1 MSKVNKSWRIGPC
14 TGEEMNHV
22 WRLLRGAGE
31 PTYSSS
37 PHYHESQFNC
47 LRFRESACGWVG
59 VAASPEV
66 CNISYK
72 DFVTAMTSKVDDWQ
86 STTWDARD
94 WTEEQRI
101 QFQEKCFEL
110 GYVWGMD
117 ETNIYHL
124 EAKTYQLW
132 TSCICFCDDMDWLE
146 KAIKAG
152 KFTPKKLEDMF
163 PSTTSSNKPNSHHDC
178 ALHYSRILATC
189 LKCHPEAD
197 PRNNKE
203 TWGIL
208 DTARREQEFIEEV
221 RRGRNG

>member
-22 WRLLRGAGE
+22 WRLLRDAGE
-31 PTYSSS
+31 EMYSSAV
-37 PHYHESQFNC
+37 YEDGCYNVMMNV
-47 LRFRESACGWVG
+47 CGKWLG
-59 VAASPEV
+59 ARATEKYT
-66 CNISYK
+66 ISYK
-72 DFVTAMTSKVDDWQ
+72 DFVAVMTAKLDDWQ

-110 GYVWGMD
+110 GYRWGGNK
-117 ETNIYHL
+117 TIQHF

-132 TSCICFCDDMDWLE
+132 NHGIGYTNNIDWLE
-146 KAIKAG
+146 RAIRAG
-152 KFTPKKLEDMF
+152 TFTPKKWEDMF
-163 PSTTSSNKPNSHHDC
+163 PSTASSNKPNSHHDC
-178 ALHYSRILATC
+178 ALHYSRILDTC

-197 PRNNKE
+197 LRNNKE

-208 DTARREQEFIEEV
+208 DTARREQEFIEKV